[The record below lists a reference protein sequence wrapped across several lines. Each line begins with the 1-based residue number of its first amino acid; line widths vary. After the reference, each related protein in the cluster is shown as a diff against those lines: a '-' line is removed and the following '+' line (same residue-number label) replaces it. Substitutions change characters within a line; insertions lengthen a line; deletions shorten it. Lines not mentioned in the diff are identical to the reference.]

1 MTTASAPT
9 AARRAAPAAR
19 HSARKV
25 RPRGQR
31 SPLASV
37 GLHLTLIV
45 ASVIA
50 VFPVLWVLLTSL
62 KPAAYATT
70 TDFFKDTTF
79 ENYTGLI
86 KDTEFLTWFGNSLVI
101 AGLTT
106 VLGVFVSATTGYAV
120 SRFRFP
126 GKRGLMWTLLITQM
140 FPVAVLIVPI
150 YNIMSSLG
158 LLNQPAGLV
167 ITYLTIAVPFCAW
180 MMKGF
185 FDTIPREID
194 ESGQVDGLTPFGTF
208 WRLIL
213 PLAKP
218 GLAVTA
224 FYSFITAWGEV
235 AYASAFMV
243 GDENLTL
250 AAWTAEVRQP
260 VRSPVGADDRRVR
273 AHRDTRGPGLPLR
286 PAPPGDRHVRRG
298 RQGLTHPAVRPAR
311 TKERRRRIPDPVPAP
326 LPTQTPPGTT

>member
-1 MTTASAPT
+1 VTLAATDTAPA
-9 AARRAAPAAR
+9 AAPATAVPAAGR
-19 HSARKV
+19 
-25 RPRGQR
+25 RGRR

-37 GLHLTLIV
+37 ALHATLIV

-62 KPAAYATT
+62 KPASYATT

-79 ENYTGLI
+79 ENYTGLLR
-86 KDTEFLTWFGNSLVI
+86 DTPFLTWFGNSLVI

-106 VLGVFVSATTGYAV
+106 LLGVFVAATTGYAV

-126 GKRGLMWTLLITQM
+126 GKRGLMWTLLVTQM

-150 YNIMSSLG
+150 YNIMAGLG
-158 LLNQPAGLV
+158 LLNDPAGLV

-194 ESGQVDGLTPFGTF
+194 ESGMVDGLTPFGTF

-250 AAWTAEVRQP
+250 AGGLQKFVNQY
-260 VRSPVGADDRRVR
+260 GAQW
-273 AHRDTRGPGLPLR
+273 GPMSAASVLIAI
-286 PAPPGDRHVRRG
+286 PAAVVFLFAQRHLVTG
-298 RQGLTHPAVRPAR
+298 MSAGAV
-311 TKERRRRIPDPVPAP
+311 K
-326 LPTQTPPGTT
+326 G

>member
-1 MTTASAPT
+1 MTTVT
-9 AARRAAPAAR
+9 ATPATPAK
-19 HSARKV
+19 HGARKV
-25 RPRGQR
+25 RKRGDR
-31 SPLASV
+31 SPAASV
-37 GLHLTLIV
+37 ALHLTLIV
-45 ASVIA
+45 MSVIA

-62 KPAAYATT
+62 KPAKFAST
-70 TDFFKDTTF
+70 TDFFKETTL
-79 ENYTGLI
+79 ENYTNLI
-86 KDTEFLTWFGNSLVI
+86 KDTEFLSWFGNSVI
-101 AGLTT
+101 VAGLST
-106 VLGVFVSATTGYAV
+106 VIGVFVSATTGYAV

-126 GKRGLMWTLLITQM
+126 GKRGLMWTLLVTQM

-150 YNIMSSLG
+150 YNIMSTMG

-167 ITYLTIAVPFCAW
+167 ITYLTISVPFCAW

-250 AAWTAEVRQP
+250 AGGLQKFVNQYGAQWGPMTAASVLIAIPAALVFLFAQKHL
-260 VRSPVGADDRRVR
+260 VTGMSAGAVK
-273 AHRDTRGPGLPLR
+273 G
-286 PAPPGDRHVRRG
+286 
-298 RQGLTHPAVRPAR
+298 
-311 TKERRRRIPDPVPAP
+311 
-326 LPTQTPPGTT
+326 

>member
-1 MTTASAPT
+1 MTTAT
-9 AARRAAPAAR
+9 ATPATATPAR
-19 HSARKV
+19 HGARK
-25 RPRGQR
+25 PRKRGDR
-31 SPLASV
+31 SPVASLA
-37 GLHLTLIV
+37 LHLTLIIT
-45 ASVIA
+45 SVIA

-62 KPAAYATT
+62 KPAKFAST
-70 TDFFKDTTF
+70 TDFFKETTF
-79 ENYTGLI
+79 ENYTNLI
-86 KDTEFLTWFGNSLVI
+86 KDTEFLSWFANSVI
-101 AGLTT
+101 VAGLST
-106 VLGVFVSATTGYAV
+106 VIGVFVSATTGYAV

-126 GKRGLMWTLLITQM
+126 GKRGLMWTLLVTQM

-150 YNIMSSLG
+150 YNIMSTMG

-167 ITYLTIAVPFCAW
+167 ITYLTISVPFCAW

-250 AAWTAEVRQP
+250 AGGLQKFVNQYGAQWGPMTAASVLIAIPAALVFLFAQKHL
-260 VRSPVGADDRRVR
+260 VTGMSAGAVK
-273 AHRDTRGPGLPLR
+273 G
-286 PAPPGDRHVRRG
+286 
-298 RQGLTHPAVRPAR
+298 
-311 TKERRRRIPDPVPAP
+311 
-326 LPTQTPPGTT
+326 

>member
-1 MTTASAPT
+1 MTTLT
-9 AARRAAPAAR
+9 ETTAR
-19 HSARKV
+19 HAVRK
-25 RPRGQR
+25 PRKRGDR
-31 SPLASV
+31 SPVASV
-37 GLHLTLIV
+37 ALHLTLIA

-62 KPAAYATT
+62 KPAKFATT
-70 TDFFKDTTF
+70 SDFFKDTTF
-79 ENYTGLI
+79 ENYTNLI
-86 KDTEFLTWFGNSLVI
+86 KDTEFLTWFGNSVII

-106 VLGVFVSATTGYAV
+106 LIGVFVSATTGYAV

-126 GKRGLMWTLLITQM
+126 GKRGLMWTLLVTQM

-150 YNIMSSLG
+150 YNIMATMG

-167 ITYLTIAVPFCAW
+167 ITYLTISVPFCAW

-194 ESGQVDGLTPFGTF
+194 ESGMVDGLTPFGTF

-250 AAWTAEVRQP
+250 AGGLQKFVNQYGAQWGPMTAASVLIAIPAALVFLFAQKHL
-260 VRSPVGADDRRVR
+260 VTGMSAGAVK
-273 AHRDTRGPGLPLR
+273 G
-286 PAPPGDRHVRRG
+286 
-298 RQGLTHPAVRPAR
+298 
-311 TKERRRRIPDPVPAP
+311 
-326 LPTQTPPGTT
+326 

>member
-1 MTTASAPT
+1 MTLAAPDTATDTPSA
-9 AARRAAPAAR
+9 AARVTAVPHAGHR
-19 HSARKV
+19 HR
-25 RPRGQR
+25 R

-37 GLHLTLIV
+37 ALHTTLVV

-62 KPAAYATT
+62 KPAAHATT
-70 TDFFKDTTF
+70 TDFFKDPTF
-79 ENYTGLI
+79 ANYTGLLR
-86 KDTEFLTWFGNSLVI
+86 DTPFLTWFGNSLVI

-106 VLGVFVSATTGYAV
+106 VLGVFVAATTGYAV

-126 GKRGLMWTLLITQM
+126 GKRGLMWTLLVTQM

-150 YNIMSSLG
+150 YNIMAGLG
-158 LLNQPAGLV
+158 LLNDPVGLV

-194 ESGQVDGLTPFGTF
+194 ESGMVDGLTPFGTF
-208 WRLIL
+208 WRLVL

-250 AAWTAEVRQP
+250 AGGLQKFVNQY
-260 VRSPVGADDRRVR
+260 GAQW
-273 AHRDTRGPGLPLR
+273 GPMSAASVLI
-286 PAPPGDRHVRRG
+286 A
-298 RQGLTHPAVRPAR
+298 
-311 TKERRRRIPDPVPAP
+311 VPAA
-326 LPTQTPPGTT
+326 LVFLFAQRHLVTGMSAGAVKG

>member
-1 MTTASAPT
+1 MTTATDT
-9 AARRAAPAAR
+9 AKTTQSRR
-19 HSARKV
+19 
-25 RPRGQR
+25 RGQR

-37 GLHLTLIV
+37 GLHAGLVI
-45 ASVIA
+45 ASVVA

-62 KPAAYATT
+62 KPAKYATT
-70 TDFFKDTTF
+70 TDFFRKTTF
-79 ENYTGLI
+79 ENYTNLLR
-86 KDTEFLTWFGNSLVI
+86 DTPFLTWFGNSLLI

-106 VLGVFVSATTGYAV
+106 VVGVFVAATTGYAV

-150 YNIMSSLG
+150 YNIMASIG
-158 LLNQPAGLV
+158 LLNRAAGLV

-185 FDTIPREID
+185 FDTIPAEID

-218 GLAVTA
+218 GIAVTA

-250 AAWTAEVRQP
+250 AGGLQKFVNQYGAQWGTMTAASVLIAIPAALVFLFAQRHL
-260 VRSPVGADDRRVR
+260 VTGMSAGAVK
-273 AHRDTRGPGLPLR
+273 G
-286 PAPPGDRHVRRG
+286 
-298 RQGLTHPAVRPAR
+298 
-311 TKERRRRIPDPVPAP
+311 
-326 LPTQTPPGTT
+326 

>member
-1 MTTASAPT
+1 M
-9 AARRAAPAAR
+9 
-19 HSARKV
+19 
-25 RPRGQR
+25 RGRR

-37 GLHLTLIV
+37 ALHLTLIV

-62 KPAAYATT
+62 KPAEFAIT
-70 TDFFKDTTF
+70 TDFFKETTV
-79 ENYTGLI
+79 ENYTNLLR
-86 KDTEFLTWFGNSLVI
+86 DTPFLTWFGNSLLV

-106 VLGVFVSATTGYAV
+106 VVGVFISATTGYAV

-150 YNIMSSLG
+150 YNIMSSMG
-158 LLNQPAGLV
+158 LLNQPVGLV

-194 ESGQVDGLTPFGTF
+194 ESGYVDGLTPFGTF

-218 GLAVTA
+218 GIAVTA

-250 AAWTAEVRQP
+250 AGGLQKFVNQY
-260 VRSPVGADDRRVR
+260 GAQW
-273 AHRDTRGPGLPLR
+273 GPMSAASVLI
-286 PAPPGDRHVRRG
+286 A
-298 RQGLTHPAVRPAR
+298 
-311 TKERRRRIPDPVPAP
+311 VPAA
-326 LPTQTPPGTT
+326 LVFLFAQRHLVTGMSAGAVKG

>member
-1 MTTASAPT
+1 MVTTAQTTATRAPI
-9 AARRAAPAAR
+9 
-19 HSARKV
+19 
-25 RPRGQR
+25 RGRR
-31 SPLASV
+31 SPLASI

-62 KPAAYATT
+62 KPAKYAIT
-70 TDFFKDTTF
+70 TDFFRETTLA
-79 ENYTGLI
+79 NYTDLLEN
-86 KDTEFLTWFGNSLVI
+86 TEFLTWFGNSLLI

-106 VLGVFVSATTGYAV
+106 LLGVFIASTTGYAV

-158 LLNQPAGLV
+158 LLNRSAGLV

-194 ESGQVDGLTPFGTF
+194 ESGQVDGLNPFGTF

-218 GLAVTA
+218 GIAVTA

-250 AAWTAEVRQP
+250 AGGLQKFVNQY
-260 VRSPVGADDRRVR
+260 GAQW
-273 AHRDTRGPGLPLR
+273 GPMSAASVLIAI
-286 PAPPGDRHVRRG
+286 PAALVFLFAQRHLVTG
-298 RQGLTHPAVRPAR
+298 MSAGAV
-311 TKERRRRIPDPVPAP
+311 K
-326 LPTQTPPGTT
+326 G

>member
-1 MTTASAPT
+1 VTTAVNTS
-9 AARRAAPAAR
+9 RRGR
-19 HSARKV
+19 
-25 RPRGQR
+25 R

-37 GLHLTLIV
+37 GLHATLIV

-50 VFPVLWVLLTSL
+50 VFPVLWVFLTSL
-62 KPAAYATT
+62 KPAKYAIT
-70 TDFFKDTTF
+70 TDFVKETTLA
-79 ENYTGLI
+79 NYTDLLEN
-86 KDTEFLTWFGNSLVI
+86 TEFLTWFGNSLLI

-150 YNIMSSLG
+150 YNIMATMG
-158 LLNQPAGLV
+158 LLNQPVGLV
-167 ITYLTIAVPFCAW
+167 VTYLTIAVPFCAW

-185 FDTIPREID
+185 FDTIPMEID

-218 GLAVTA
+218 GIAVTA

-250 AAWTAEVRQP
+250 AGGLQKFVNQY
-260 VRSPVGADDRRVR
+260 GAQW
-273 AHRDTRGPGLPLR
+273 GPMAAASVLIAI
-286 PAPPGDRHVRRG
+286 PAALVFLFAQRHLVTG
-298 RQGLTHPAVRPAR
+298 MSAGAV
-311 TKERRRRIPDPVPAP
+311 K
-326 LPTQTPPGTT
+326 G

>member
-1 MTTASAPT
+1 MTAVTGPQTST
-9 AARRAAPAAR
+9 TNKPAATP
-19 HSARKV
+19 ARPAAKV
-25 RPRGQR
+25 RRRGDR
-31 SPLASV
+31 SRAASV
-37 GLHLTLIV
+37 GLHATLV
-45 ASVIA
+45 AASVIA

-70 TDFFKDTTF
+70 TDFFKETTF
-79 ENYTGLI
+79 ENYTKLLS
-86 KDTEFLTWFGNSLVI
+86 DTPFLTWFGNSLLI

-106 VLGVFVSATTGYAV
+106 VLGVFTAATTGYAV

-140 FPVAVLIVPI
+140 FPMAVLIVPL

-158 LLNQPAGLV
+158 LLNQAAGLV

-194 ESGQVDGLTPFGTF
+194 ESGMVDGLTPFGTF

-224 FYSFITAWGEV
+224 FYSFVTAWGEV

-250 AAWTAEVRQP
+250 AGGLQKFVNQYGAQWGPMTAASVLIAIPAAIVFLFAQRHL
-260 VRSPVGADDRRVR
+260 VTGVSAGAVK
-273 AHRDTRGPGLPLR
+273 G
-286 PAPPGDRHVRRG
+286 
-298 RQGLTHPAVRPAR
+298 
-311 TKERRRRIPDPVPAP
+311 
-326 LPTQTPPGTT
+326 

>member
-1 MTTASAPT
+1 MTTAAPT
-9 AARRAAPAAR
+9 TAAPATTTAKPATRRPAR
-19 HSARKV
+19 T
-25 RPRGQR
+25 PRRRGER
-31 SPLASV
+31 SPGASV
-37 GLHLTLIV
+37 ALHLTLIV

-62 KPAAYATT
+62 KPANYATT

-79 ENYTGLI
+79 ENYTNLI
-86 KDTEFLTWFGNSLVI
+86 RDTEFLTWFGNSVVI

-126 GKRGLMWTLLITQM
+126 GKRGLMWTLLVTQM

-150 YNIMSSLG
+150 YNIMSTMG
-158 LLNQPAGLV
+158 LINQPAGLV
-167 ITYLTIAVPFCAW
+167 ITYLTISVPFCAW

-250 AAWTAEVRQP
+250 AGGLQKFVNQYGAQWGPMTAASVLIAIPAALVFLFAQKHL
-260 VRSPVGADDRRVR
+260 VTGMSAGAVK
-273 AHRDTRGPGLPLR
+273 G
-286 PAPPGDRHVRRG
+286 
-298 RQGLTHPAVRPAR
+298 
-311 TKERRRRIPDPVPAP
+311 
-326 LPTQTPPGTT
+326 

>member
-1 MTTASAPT
+1 MVTTVTATPATSAK
-9 AARRAAPAAR
+9 RGD
-19 HSARKV
+19 RKV
-25 RPRGQR
+25 RKRGDR
-31 SPLASV
+31 SPAASV
-37 GLHLTLIV
+37 ALHLTLIV
-45 ASVIA
+45 MSVIA

-62 KPAAYATT
+62 KPAKFAST
-70 TDFFKDTTF
+70 TDFFKETTL
-79 ENYTGLI
+79 ENYTNLI
-86 KDTEFLTWFGNSLVI
+86 KDTEFLSWFGNSVI
-101 AGLTT
+101 VAGLST
-106 VLGVFVSATTGYAV
+106 VIGVFVSATTGYAV

-126 GKRGLMWTLLITQM
+126 GKRGLMWTLLVTQM

-150 YNIMSSLG
+150 YNIMSTMG

-167 ITYLTIAVPFCAW
+167 ITYLTISVPFCAW

-250 AAWTAEVRQP
+250 AGGLQKFVNQYGAQWGPMTAASVLIAIPAALVFLFAQKHL
-260 VRSPVGADDRRVR
+260 VTGMSAGAVK
-273 AHRDTRGPGLPLR
+273 G
-286 PAPPGDRHVRRG
+286 
-298 RQGLTHPAVRPAR
+298 
-311 TKERRRRIPDPVPAP
+311 
-326 LPTQTPPGTT
+326 

>member
-1 MTTASAPT
+1 MTTATDTP
-9 AARRAAPAAR
+9 AR
-19 HSARKV
+19 HAVRKV
-25 RPRGQR
+25 RLRGER

-37 GLHLTLIV
+37 VLHLTLIV

-62 KPAAYATT
+62 KPAKYATT
-70 TDFFKDTTF
+70 TDFFRETTLV
-79 ENYTGLI
+79 NYTNLI
-86 KDTEFLTWFGNSLVI
+86 RDTEFLNWFANSVI
-101 AGLTT
+101 ISALST
-106 VLGVFVSATTGYAV
+106 VIGVFVAATTGYAV

-150 YNIMSSLG
+150 YNIMSTLG
-158 LLNQPAGLV
+158 LLNQPTGLV
-167 ITYLTIAVPFCAW
+167 ITYLTISVPFCAW

-194 ESGQVDGLTPFGTF
+194 ESGEVDGLTPFGTF
-208 WRLIL
+208 FRLIL

-235 AYASAFMV
+235 AYASAFLV

-250 AAWTAEVRQP
+250 AGGLQKFVNQYGAQWGPMTAASVLIAIPAALVFLFAQKHL
-260 VRSPVGADDRRVR
+260 VTGMSAGAVK
-273 AHRDTRGPGLPLR
+273 G
-286 PAPPGDRHVRRG
+286 
-298 RQGLTHPAVRPAR
+298 
-311 TKERRRRIPDPVPAP
+311 
-326 LPTQTPPGTT
+326 

>member
-1 MTTASAPT
+1 MTTATDTP
-9 AARRAAPAAR
+9 AR
-19 HSARKV
+19 HAIRKV
-25 RPRGQR
+25 RLRGER

-37 GLHLTLIV
+37 VLHLTLIV

-62 KPAAYATT
+62 KPAKYATT
-70 TDFFKDTTF
+70 TDFFRETTLV
-79 ENYTGLI
+79 NYTNLI
-86 KDTEFLTWFGNSLVI
+86 RDTEFLNWFANSVI
-101 AGLTT
+101 ISALST
-106 VLGVFVSATTGYAV
+106 VIGVFVAATTGYAV

-150 YNIMSSLG
+150 YNIMSTLG
-158 LLNQPAGLV
+158 LLNQPTGLV
-167 ITYLTIAVPFCAW
+167 ITYLTISVPFCAW

-194 ESGQVDGLTPFGTF
+194 ESGEVDGLTPFGTF
-208 WRLIL
+208 FRLIL

-235 AYASAFMV
+235 AYASAFLV

-250 AAWTAEVRQP
+250 AGGLQKFVNQYGAQWGPMTAASVLIAIPAALVFLFAQKHL
-260 VRSPVGADDRRVR
+260 VTGMSAGAVK
-273 AHRDTRGPGLPLR
+273 G
-286 PAPPGDRHVRRG
+286 
-298 RQGLTHPAVRPAR
+298 
-311 TKERRRRIPDPVPAP
+311 
-326 LPTQTPPGTT
+326 

>member
-1 MTTASAPT
+1 MVTTTTPT
-9 AARRAAPAAR
+9 PRAAANTPI
-19 HSARKV
+19 
-25 RPRGQR
+25 RGRR

-37 GLHLTLIV
+37 ALHVTLIT

-62 KPAAYATT
+62 KPAKYAIT
-70 TDFFKDTTF
+70 TDFFKETTL
-79 ENYTGLI
+79 ENYTNLLN
-86 KDTEFLTWFGNSLVI
+86 DTPFLTWFGNSLLV

-106 VLGVFVSATTGYAV
+106 VIGVFISATTGYAV

-150 YNIMSSLG
+150 YNIMASMG
-158 LLNQPAGLV
+158 LLNQPVGLV

-194 ESGQVDGLTPFGTF
+194 ESGYVDGLTPFGTF

-218 GLAVTA
+218 GIAVTA

-250 AAWTAEVRQP
+250 AGGLQKFVNQY
-260 VRSPVGADDRRVR
+260 GAQW
-273 AHRDTRGPGLPLR
+273 GPMAAASVLIAI
-286 PAPPGDRHVRRG
+286 PAALVFLFAQRHLVTG
-298 RQGLTHPAVRPAR
+298 MSAGAV
-311 TKERRRRIPDPVPAP
+311 K
-326 LPTQTPPGTT
+326 G

>member
-1 MTTASAPT
+1 MTTT
-9 AARRAAPAAR
+9 AAPAPERTAPAAER
-19 HSARKV
+19 TAGV
-25 RPRGQR
+25 PRRGNR

-37 GLHLTLIV
+37 ALHATLIV

-50 VFPVLWVLLTSL
+50 VFPVLWVFLTSL
-62 KPAAYATT
+62 KPASYATT
-70 TDFFKDTTF
+70 TDFFKETTF
-79 ENYTGLI
+79 ENYTNLLR
-86 KDTEFLTWFGNSLVI
+86 DTPFLTWFGNSLLI

-106 VLGVFVSATTGYAV
+106 LLGVFVAATTGYAV

-126 GKRGLMWTLLITQM
+126 GKRGLMWTLLVTQM

-150 YNIMSSLG
+150 YNIMAGLG
-158 LLNQPAGLV
+158 LLNQSAGLV

-194 ESGQVDGLTPFGTF
+194 ESGMVDGLTPFGTF
-208 WRLIL
+208 YRLIL

-250 AAWTAEVRQP
+250 AGGLQKFVNQYGAQWGPMTAASVLIAIPAALVFLFAQRHL
-260 VRSPVGADDRRVR
+260 VTGMSAGAVK
-273 AHRDTRGPGLPLR
+273 G
-286 PAPPGDRHVRRG
+286 
-298 RQGLTHPAVRPAR
+298 
-311 TKERRRRIPDPVPAP
+311 
-326 LPTQTPPGTT
+326 

>member
-1 MTTASAPT
+1 MTGTRTNAPT
-9 AARRAAPAAR
+9 AAPGRPAA
-19 HSARKV
+19 KV
-25 RPRGQR
+25 RRRGDR
-31 SPLASV
+31 SRAASV
-37 GLHLTLIV
+37 GLHATLIV

-70 TDFFKDTTF
+70 TDFFKETTF
-79 ENYTGLI
+79 ENYTKLLD
-86 KDTEFLTWFGNSLVI
+86 DTPFLTWFGNSLLI
-101 AGLTT
+101 AGFTT
-106 VLGVFVSATTGYAV
+106 VLGVFTAATTGYAV

-126 GKRGLMWTLLITQM
+126 GKRGLMWTLLVTQM
-140 FPVAVLIVPI
+140 FPMAVLIVPL
-150 YNIMSSLG
+150 YNIMSDLG
-158 LLNQPAGLV
+158 LLNQAAGLV

-194 ESGQVDGLTPFGTF
+194 ESGMVDGLTPFGTF

-224 FYSFITAWGEV
+224 FYSFVTAWGEV

-250 AAWTAEVRQP
+250 AGGLQKFVNQYGAQWGPMTAASVLIAIPAAIVFLFAQRHL
-260 VRSPVGADDRRVR
+260 VTGVSAGAVK
-273 AHRDTRGPGLPLR
+273 G
-286 PAPPGDRHVRRG
+286 
-298 RQGLTHPAVRPAR
+298 
-311 TKERRRRIPDPVPAP
+311 
-326 LPTQTPPGTT
+326 

>member
-1 MTTASAPT
+1 MTTAVNTS
-9 AARRAAPAAR
+9 RRGR
-19 HSARKV
+19 
-25 RPRGQR
+25 R

-37 GLHLTLIV
+37 GLHATLVV

-50 VFPVLWVLLTSL
+50 VFPVLWVFLTSL
-62 KPAAYATT
+62 KPAKYAIT
-70 TDFFKDTTF
+70 TDFVKETTLA
-79 ENYTGLI
+79 NYTDLLEN
-86 KDTEFLTWFGNSLVI
+86 TEFLTWFGNSLLI

-150 YNIMSSLG
+150 YNIMATMG
-158 LLNQPAGLV
+158 LLNQPVGLV
-167 ITYLTIAVPFCAW
+167 VTYLTIAVPFCAW

-185 FDTIPREID
+185 FDTIPMEID

-218 GLAVTA
+218 GIAVTA

-250 AAWTAEVRQP
+250 AGGLQKFVNQY
-260 VRSPVGADDRRVR
+260 GAQW
-273 AHRDTRGPGLPLR
+273 GPMAAASVLIAI
-286 PAPPGDRHVRRG
+286 PAALVFLFAQRHLVTG
-298 RQGLTHPAVRPAR
+298 MSAGAV
-311 TKERRRRIPDPVPAP
+311 K
-326 LPTQTPPGTT
+326 G

>member
-1 MTTASAPT
+1 MVTTAQTT
-9 AARRAAPAAR
+9 ATHTPI
-19 HSARKV
+19 
-25 RPRGQR
+25 RGRR

-62 KPAAYATT
+62 KPATYATT
-70 TDFFKDTTF
+70 TDFVKETTLA
-79 ENYTGLI
+79 NYTDLLEN
-86 KDTEFLTWFGNSLVI
+86 TQFLAWFGNSLLV

-106 VLGVFVSATTGYAV
+106 ILGVFIASTTGYAV

-158 LLNQPAGLV
+158 LLNKSAGLV

-194 ESGQVDGLTPFGTF
+194 ESGYVDGLNPFGTF

-218 GLAVTA
+218 GIAVTA

-250 AAWTAEVRQP
+250 AGGLQKFVNQY
-260 VRSPVGADDRRVR
+260 GAQW
-273 AHRDTRGPGLPLR
+273 GPMSAASVLIAI
-286 PAPPGDRHVRRG
+286 PAALVFLFAQRHLVTG
-298 RQGLTHPAVRPAR
+298 MSAGAV
-311 TKERRRRIPDPVPAP
+311 K
-326 LPTQTPPGTT
+326 G

>member
-1 MTTASAPT
+1 MVTTTADT
-9 AARRAAPAAR
+9 RARQAGA
-19 HSARKV
+19 KV
-25 RPRGQR
+25 RLRGDR

-37 GLHLTLIV
+37 ALHLTLIV
-45 ASVIA
+45 TSVIA

-62 KPAAYATT
+62 KPAKYATT
-70 TDFFKDTTF
+70 TDFFRETTF
-79 ENYTGLI
+79 VNYTNLI
-86 KDTEFLTWFGNSLVI
+86 RDTEFLTWFANSAII
-101 AGLTT
+101 AGLST
-106 VLGVFVSATTGYAV
+106 VIGVFVAATTGYAV

-150 YNIMSSLG
+150 YNIMANLG

-167 ITYLTIAVPFCAW
+167 ITYLTISVPFCAW

-194 ESGQVDGLTPFGTF
+194 ESGEVDGLTPFGTF

-235 AYASAFMV
+235 AYASAFLV

-250 AAWTAEVRQP
+250 AGGLQKFVNQYGAQWGPMTAASVLIAIPAALVFLFAQKHL
-260 VRSPVGADDRRVR
+260 VTGMSAGAVK
-273 AHRDTRGPGLPLR
+273 G
-286 PAPPGDRHVRRG
+286 
-298 RQGLTHPAVRPAR
+298 
-311 TKERRRRIPDPVPAP
+311 
-326 LPTQTPPGTT
+326 

>member
-1 MTTASAPT
+1 MTTTTPT
-9 AARRAAPAAR
+9 PRATHRATPPAPANA
-19 HSARKV
+19 
-25 RPRGQR
+25 PLRGRR
-31 SPLASV
+31 SPLSSV
-37 GLHLTLIV
+37 ALHVTLIV

-62 KPAAYATT
+62 KPAMYATT
-70 TDFFKDTTF
+70 TDFFKETTL
-79 ENYTGLI
+79 ENYTNLLR
-86 KDTEFLTWFGNSLVI
+86 DTPFLTWFGNSLLV

-106 VLGVFVSATTGYAV
+106 VVGVFISATTGYAV

-150 YNIMSSLG
+150 YNIMSSMG
-158 LLNQPAGLV
+158 LLNQPVGLV

-194 ESGQVDGLTPFGTF
+194 ESGYVDGLTPFGTF

-218 GLAVTA
+218 GIAVTA

-250 AAWTAEVRQP
+250 AGGLQKFVNQY
-260 VRSPVGADDRRVR
+260 GAQW
-273 AHRDTRGPGLPLR
+273 GPMSAASVLI
-286 PAPPGDRHVRRG
+286 A
-298 RQGLTHPAVRPAR
+298 
-311 TKERRRRIPDPVPAP
+311 VPAA
-326 LPTQTPPGTT
+326 LVFLFAQRHLVTGMSAGAVKG

>member
-1 MTTASAPT
+1 MVTTTTPTPRAVTNAP
-9 AARRAAPAAR
+9 
-19 HSARKV
+19 V
-25 RPRGQR
+25 RGRR
-31 SPLASV
+31 SPLSSV
-37 GLHLTLIV
+37 ALHLTLIT

-62 KPAAYATT
+62 KPAKYAIT
-70 TDFFKDTTF
+70 TDFFKETTF
-79 ENYTGLI
+79 ENYTNLLN
-86 KDTEFLTWFGNSLVI
+86 DTPFLTWFGNSLLI

-106 VLGVFVSATTGYAV
+106 LVGVFISATTGYAV

-150 YNIMSSLG
+150 YNIMSSTG
-158 LLNQPAGLV
+158 LLNRPAGLV

-194 ESGQVDGLTPFGTF
+194 ESGYVDGLTPFGTF

-218 GLAVTA
+218 GIAVTA

-250 AAWTAEVRQP
+250 AGGLQKFVNQY
-260 VRSPVGADDRRVR
+260 GAQW
-273 AHRDTRGPGLPLR
+273 GPMSAASVLIAI
-286 PAPPGDRHVRRG
+286 PAALVFLFAQRHLVTG
-298 RQGLTHPAVRPAR
+298 MSAGAV
-311 TKERRRRIPDPVPAP
+311 K
-326 LPTQTPPGTT
+326 G